1 MRVQQRDMLAM
12 RGYHKFIIR
21 TRTMEESEATDP
33 GGTGARWVCK
43 GSPRDKPWMG
53 QHLQSELGLSCVDP
67 E

>member
-1 MRVQQRDMLAM
+1 
-12 RGYHKFIIR
+12 
-21 TRTMEESEATDP
+21 MEESEATDP